1 MPLCSSRRQPPLL
14 PCRWWTP
21 LGWPR
26 PRRIGT
32 PPGRMPPHT
41 TPRFTQRGRSVPPAK
56 KDQSLA
62 DSGKLFLPMRQGHI
76 RRMSLLTSSPGSIG
90 PVWATH
96 ASLRQVV
103 GSSKPSQPSQPPLCL
118 SRVSD
123 HAKLLLERGCQAG
136 PTRVGKYG
144 ASTTSDFNHQ
154 FNSRAEQHKQWNH
167 QSKAPSIN
175 RSSII
180 VNIVFYAGSDSSRRQ
195 FLVLFCFRPSLTSA
209 PNDSKSQHHDYLHPQ
224 PTPAANS

>member
-1 MPLCSSRRQPPLL
+1 MTYPTWQGSQRPSCVESSVLQPALDFSKRRSRISWRTQLCRHNSSRASPSRMPLCSSRRQPPLL
-14 PCRWWTP
+14 PCRWRTP

-41 TPRFTQRGRSVPPAK
+41 TSRFTQRGRSVPPAK

-62 DSGKLFLPMRQGHI
+62 DSGKHFLPMRQGHI

-103 GSSKPSQPSQPPLCL
+103 GSSKPIQPSQSPLCL

-123 HAKLLLERGCQAG
+123 
-136 PTRVGKYG
+136 PTLSY
-144 ASTTSDFNHQ
+144 TD
-154 FNSRAEQHKQWNH
+154 
-167 QSKAPSIN
+167 
-175 RSSII
+175 
-180 VNIVFYAGSDSSRRQ
+180 
-195 FLVLFCFRPSLTSA
+195 TSA
-209 PNDSKSQHHDYLHPQ
+209 VH
-224 PTPAANS
+224 